1 MTGEVFDLSD
11 IGYVKRVVIGNCDPE
26 RMLPE
31 EELEKQQELLNRCLS
46 GTPRGRIVG
55 QEYNF
60 YLLNIGQHQVVVQ
73 YICYHIGFPRR
84 PFWL

>member
-1 MTGEVFDLSD
+1 MGEKQRAGVD
-11 IGYVKRVVIGNCDPE
+11 IQRYAFFRF
-26 RMLPE
+26 MLPE
-31 EELEKQQELLNRCLS
+31 EEIQKQQEFLNRCLS
-46 GTPRGRIVG
+46 GTPRGRIIG

-73 YICYHIGFPRR
+73 YVCYHVGFPRR